1 MKKYYGKIMI
11 WSILVLL
18 VTAALFVGYMT
29 PLTIAA
35 TSPGAR
41 TYTRSFM
48 IRSMVTYPEVVFIE
62 WPTGNV
68 VNYSTGVPAAG
79 EHFEDNEM
87 DDMAQHGE
95 SDFWTFTTP
104 PLAGNKKWVMVIAD
118 ASAADTAVETDLA
131 KVGTLCYFYNP
142 KNNTLTEADLGSSG
156 DGIFTRPA
164 PDE

>member
-1 MKKYYGKIMI
+1 MKKYTGKII
-11 WSILVLL
+11 VIGTILLLL
-18 VTAALFVGYMT
+18 VTAALLS
-29 PLTIAA
+29 PLLYAA

-41 TYTRSFM
+41 TYTQPQM

-62 WPTGNV
+62 WPTGHV
-68 VNYSTGVPAAG
+68 VNVTTGVPAVG

-87 DDMAQHGE
+87 TDMAQHAE

-104 PLAGNKKWVMVIAD
+104 PLAGNKKWVMVICD

-131 KVGTLCYFYNP
+131 KDTTLCYFYNP
-142 KNNTLTEADLGSSG
+142 KTNTLTEADLGSTG
-156 DGIFTRPA
+156 DGVFTRPA